1 MIDPTAFV
9 TVATDGDHVSV
20 SIAGEIDL
28 SNADQVEEEI
38 TSAIPNHCTSASVD
52 LTDVTYVDSVG
63 MRIFFN
69 LVAQLH
75 TAQIELT
82 IIAPPSSPARRI
94 VDISGLNAVVTV
106 EPV

>member
-9 TVATDGDHVSV
+9 TITTEGDHVTV

-28 SNADQVEEEI
+28 SNADQVEDDV
-38 TSAIPNHCTSASVD
+38 TSAISNHCTSASVD

-63 MRIFFN
+63 MRLFFN
-69 LVAQLH
+69 LVAQLR
-75 TAQIELT
+75 TAQIELK
-82 IIAPPSSPARRI
+82 IIAPQSSPARRI

>member
-9 TVATDGDHVSV
+9 TVSSSGDHVEI

-28 SNADQVEEEI
+28 SNADQVEAEI
-38 TSAIPNHCTSASVD
+38 TDAIPNQAVAASID
-52 LTDVTYVDSVG
+52 LSDVTYVDSVG

-69 LVAQLH
+69 LVAQLR
-75 TAQIELT
+75 TAQIELK
-82 IIAPPSSPARRI
+82 IIAPPRSPARRI
-94 VDISGLNAVVTV
+94 VDISGLNSVVSV